1 MLQSLLVSLQV
12 TDSLAVTKLPLS
24 PREKML
30 LDHYLSGGTKETLH
44 ELCQRENI
52 TRNYLYKL
60 ERSLLELIYEYLR
73 IHRYDILQFLFERR
87 LYSIFVHYCKS
98 YEDHLLQIRADRG
111 ILNEFYN
118 RCFDYLIH
126 FEQVENI
133 DLQLIRDYGLKY
145 GKTCDVPIADHRLQI
160 SAVLLGL
167 QLVLINSEKRLTL
180 DKKMAKAEALL
191 VKDQARYYRTKN
203 IKAKYY
209 FYLARSRY
217 YSAYRQDKL
226 DTLLLILGKAESI
239 ITTYPDEFTE
249 VERTYFA
256 LRMGRV
262 YLIYNQHQKS
272 YEVFKSVY
280 DTTENWKQ
288 YGIPNYLGYVR
299 SLIQV
304 DKYDVA
310 FEVLH
315 GASNAILTSGAKIFE
330 VALELLYAEIMLHTE
345 KYERSLYHIQKVKS
359 LMHGK
364 VYYHNYDISLRV
376 TETTVAF
383 LMKRWEDA
391 DDLIDRNLK
400 WFKDNKEDSE
410 NASVV
415 FLRLL
420 RILIV
425 REYTGKPLPKKYIE
439 YLEDEHSPLRAF
451 PKSILDRLVYQMR

>member
-1 MLQSLLVSLQV
+1 MLQSLLVSLQE
-12 TDSLAVTKLPLS
+12 TECAALAALSLS

-30 LDHYLSGGTKETLH
+30 LDHYFSGGTKATLN

-52 TRNYLYKL
+52 TRNYIYKL
-60 ERSLLELIYEYLR
+60 ERSLLELIYECLR
-73 IHRYDILQFLFERR
+73 LHGYDILLFLFERR
-87 LYSIFVHYCKS
+87 LYSIFVHYCKFH
-98 YEDHLLQIRADRG
+98 EERLLKIQADRS

-118 RCFDYLIH
+118 KCFDYLIH

-145 GKTCDVPIADHRLQI
+145 GKSCEKPIIDHRLQI

-180 DKKMAKAEALL
+180 DKKIAKAEALL
-191 VKDQARYYRTKN
+191 IKDQARYYRTKN
-203 IKAKYY
+203 VKAKYY

-217 YSAYRQDKL
+217 YSSYRQDKL
-226 DTLLLILGKAESI
+226 DTLLLVLGKAESI

-280 DTTENWKQ
+280 DVTENWKQ

-304 DKYDVA
+304 DKYDIA
-310 FEVLH
+310 FEALH
-315 GASNAILTSGAKIFE
+315 GASHAILTSGAKIFE

-345 KYERSLYHIQKVKS
+345 KYERSLYHIQKAKS
-359 LMHGK
+359 LMQGK

-376 TETTVAF
+376 TETTIAF

-420 RILIV
+420 RMLI
-425 REYTGKPLPKKYIE
+425 EKKYTGKAIPKRYLE
-439 YLEDEHSPLRAF
+439 YLKNEHSPLRAF
-451 PKSILDRLVYQMR
+451 PKSILDKLVYQIG

>member
-1 MLQSLLVSLQV
+1 MLQSLLVSLHETECAEV
-12 TDSLAVTKLPLS
+12 AKLPLS

-30 LDHYLSGGTKETLH
+30 LDYYLSGGTKENLQ
-44 ELCQRENI
+44 ELCERENI

-60 ERSLLELIYEYLR
+60 ERSLLELVYECLR
-73 IHRYDILQFLFERR
+73 THGYDILQFLFERR
-87 LYSIFVHYCKS
+87 LYSLFVHYCRS
-98 YEDHLLQIRADRG
+98 HEDRLLKTQAGRS

-118 RCFDYLIH
+118 RCFGYLIH

-133 DLQLIRDYGLKY
+133 NLPLIQEYGLKY
-145 GKTCDVPIADHRLQI
+145 AKTCSEPITDHRLQI

-191 VKDQARYYRTKN
+191 VKDQARFYRTKN
-203 IKAKYY
+203 VKAKYY

-226 DTLLLILGKAESI
+226 DTLLAVLGKAESI
-239 ITTYPDEFTE
+239 ITTYPNEFTE

-280 DTTENWKQ
+280 DVTDNWKQ

-304 DKYDVA
+304 DQYDNA
-310 FEVLH
+310 FEMLH
-315 GASNAILTSGAKIFE
+315 GAASAILTSGAKIFE

-359 LMHGK
+359 LMQGK

-391 DDLIDRNLK
+391 DDLI
-400 WFKDNKEDSE
+400 
-410 NASVV
+410 
-415 FLRLL
+415 
-420 RILIV
+420 
-425 REYTGKPLPKKYIE
+425 
-439 YLEDEHSPLRAF
+439 
-451 PKSILDRLVYQMR
+451 